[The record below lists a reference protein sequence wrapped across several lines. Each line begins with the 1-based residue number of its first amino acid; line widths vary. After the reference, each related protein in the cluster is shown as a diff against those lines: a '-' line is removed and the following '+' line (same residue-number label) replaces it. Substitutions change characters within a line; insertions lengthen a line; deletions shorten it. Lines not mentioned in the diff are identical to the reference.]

1 MTTAFA
7 RVVGAVVAALE
18 ANPPVA
24 PQVDRARL
32 RPIPKGVA
40 TACVVRPVGAQ
51 VDQSIGANAPSIWA
65 TQLGVECYARAAPG
79 QPGDEAVDALLEATV
94 GRLLAD
100 PSLGGVVGS
109 LGLQAIT
116 YDFDA
121 DGEQTACAVITFLVQ
136 HATAYGSI
144 T

>member
-7 RVVGAVVAALE
+7 RVVGATVAVLQASP
-18 ANPPVA
+18 AVA
-24 PQVDRARL
+24 PLVDRARL
-32 RPIPKGVA
+32 RTIPQGVA
-40 TACVVRPVGAQ
+40 TACVVRILGTQ
-51 VDQSIGANAPSIWA
+51 VDQSTGAPAPSIWA
-65 TQLGVECYARAAPG
+65 TQIAVECYARVTPG
-79 QPGDEAVDALLEATV
+79 QPADEAVDALLEAAV
-94 GRLLAD
+94 ARLLAD

-109 LGLQAIT
+109 LGLQGIT

>member
-7 RVVGAVVAALE
+7 RVVGATVAALE
-18 ANPPVA
+18 VAPAVA
-24 PQVDRARL
+24 PQVDRTRL

-40 TACVVRPVGAQ
+40 TACVVRILGAQ
-51 VDQSIGANAPSIWA
+51 VDQAMGAPAPSVWA
-65 TQLGVECYARAAPG
+65 TQIAVECYARVTSG
-79 QPGDEAVDALLEATV
+79 QTADEAVDALLEAAV
-94 GRLLAD
+94 ARLLAD
-100 PSLGGVVGS
+100 QSLGGVVGS